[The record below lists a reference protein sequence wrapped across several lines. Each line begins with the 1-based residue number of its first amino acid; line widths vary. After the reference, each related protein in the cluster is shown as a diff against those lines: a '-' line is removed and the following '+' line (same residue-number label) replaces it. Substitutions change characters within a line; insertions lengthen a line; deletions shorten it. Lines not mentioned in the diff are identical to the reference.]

1 MPNMELTLLKEEQI
15 YGENRLK
22 IFDVIGTK
30 AAVTDYAILCGTYAS
45 TTNYVGE
52 EKLEN
57 RTSWYWTKTA
67 DGANDARIVTSYGF
81 SSWNYVGNRQ
91 GCVRPVVMFSQ
102 IQNQCQNISKGNNRE
117 LIVEW
122 KSFPQQSVSEQ
133 LEDEL
138 NRNLNQDLIKEIDY
152 VTTDSVDPNDFQQG
166 FVGEEQKVYEYQGKR
181 YAKVRANTIEE
192 EVTLSN
198 GRTYKK
204 GEYVWI
210 AIPPL
215 RWYVDLESGIAFTEK
230 LITPAQFNQIRNY
243 KGDFENMDIYRFM
256 NSILLKSMNFNYQVN
271 GINLAEQIKS
281 VNRSLQQ
288 EIIEEE
294 KKISFIQARI
304 ELLRN
309 SIAINDALINVYS
322 LDNNQEEKEYQKVK

>member
-1 MPNMELTLLKEEQI
+1 MQSNIELTLLKEEQI

-30 AAVTDYAILCGTYAS
+30 ASVTDYAILCGAFVS
-45 TTNYVGE
+45 KTNYVGE

-57 RTSWYWTKTA
+57 RTGWYWTKT
-67 DGANDARIVTSYGF
+67 NDRD
-81 SSWNYVGNRQ
+81 NYAHVVGNCGLSFSVNVVIHRQ

-102 IQNQCQNISKGNNRE
+102 IQNLCQNRPKENNGG
-117 LIVEW
+117 LYVEFGT
-122 KSFPQQSVSEQ
+122 FPQQSVSEQ

-138 NRNLNQDLIKEIDY
+138 NRNLNR
-152 VTTDSVDPNDFQQG
+152 G
-166 FVGEEQKVYEYQGKR
+166 FMGEEQKVYEYQGKK
-181 YAKVRANTIEE
+181 YARVRANTIEE

-210 AIPPL
+210 AISPL

-243 KGDFENMDIYRFM
+243 KGDFENTDIYHLLNTHILKIM
-256 NSILLKSMNFNYQVN
+256 NISMN
-271 GINLAEQIKS
+271 
-281 VNRSLQQ
+281 
-288 EIIEEE
+288 
-294 KKISFIQARI
+294 
-304 ELLRN
+304 
-309 SIAINDALINVYS
+309 NVYS
-322 LDNNQEEKEYQKVK
+322 EQYKQSKTKDIKQFVYKK

>member
-1 MPNMELTLLKEEQI
+1 MQSNMELTLLKEEQI

-30 AAVTDYAILCGTYAS
+30 ASVTDYAILCGAYAS
-45 TTNYVGE
+45 PIDYVRE

-57 RTSWYWTKTA
+57 RAGWYWTKTD
-67 DGANDARIVTSYGF
+67 DGRNDACA
-81 SSWNYVGNRQ
+81 VGNDGYSIRINVSYRR
-91 GCVRPVVMFSQ
+91 GCVRPGVMFSQ
-102 IQNQCQNISKGNNRE
+102 IQNQCQNIPKGNNGE

-210 AIPPL
+210 AISPL

-256 NSILLKSMNFNYQVN
+256 NTHLLREMMSSDEKDKAFLMQQLSELQLLKNYLLNQIETFDSQMNQ
-271 GINLAEQIKS
+271 LIK
-281 VNRSLQQ
+281 
-288 EIIEEE
+288 EIEGSSE
-294 KKISFIQARI
+294 KKDETIRDQGKII
-304 ELLRN
+304 
-309 SIAINDALINVYS
+309 
-322 LDNNQEEKEYQKVK
+322 QKVHRRLKD